1 METWGRR
8 KQERGADNTAF
19 GDKDIYIY
27 IYISDMTAVVQHL
40 AAGYK
45 KSIQQHHLQHRY
57 WRRFT
62 HVASLHLF
70 HLISKESANCDA
82 KASLDISSRNSPW
95 WDDPLDIHQLDTVLQ
110 RPLRSHKWRYP
121 TNQDS
126 AILLQQKQ
134 VFGGRTERSHHT
146 ERIFLISTKTRWL

>member
-1 METWGRR
+1 
-8 KQERGADNTAF
+8 
-19 GDKDIYIY
+19 
-27 IYISDMTAVVQHL
+27 MTAVVQYL

-45 KSIQQHHLQHRY
+45 TSIQQHQLQHRY

-62 HVASLHLF
+62 HVVSLHLLHF
-70 HLISKESANCDA
+70 ISKESANCGA
-82 KASLDISSRNSPW
+82 KASLEISSHNSPW
-95 WDDPLDIHQLDTVLQ
+95 RDDPLDQLDAVLQ

-146 ERIFLISTKTRWL
+146 ERINKQQDSRWP